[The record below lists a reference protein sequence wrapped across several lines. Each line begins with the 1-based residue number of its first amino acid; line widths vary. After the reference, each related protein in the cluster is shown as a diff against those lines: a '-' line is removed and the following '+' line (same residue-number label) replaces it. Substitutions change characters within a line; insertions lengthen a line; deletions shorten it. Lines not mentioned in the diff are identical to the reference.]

1 MSTIFDKCIIY
12 GPQIFF
18 VSQKIIPLL
27 ITMTKKVDYVTE
39 EKWRSYISLDILQS
53 EFFLE
58 IKMTIKNLKICAQQ
72 KDIFS
77 VFVLM
82 NS

>member
-27 ITMTKKVDYVTE
+27 ITMTKKVDYVTQ
-39 EKWRSYISLDILQS
+39 EKWLAYIALAILQS
-53 EFFLE
+53 KFFLE
-58 IKMTIKNLKICAQQ
+58 INMTIKNLKICVQQ

-77 VFVLM
+77 DFVLM